1 MLNGR
6 NFPNNHG
13 SIEGLEEQLMEA
25 MESPPRKDQ
34 NMQEDHKRID
44 SEFKLDSNDNS
55 FAAMDL
61 PQADDESEAKMY
73 DMIISKVLANPRIDK
88 RTLLQKFISKIEM
101 ESNMNTGLSTELSH
115 IKKLMSKDSSE

>member
-1 MLNGR
+1 
-6 NFPNNHG
+6 
-13 SIEGLEEQLMEA
+13 MEA

-34 NMQEDHKRID
+34 NMQEVHKRID

-55 FAAMDL
+55 FAALDDH
-61 PQADDESEAKMY
+61 QGDDESEAKMY
-73 DMIISKVLANPRIDK
+73 DMIISKVLGNPRIDK